1 MGIVKVKRTKQ
12 GSSSTL
18 TKRTN
23 TKTGKSSLT
32 RATKAGKFTIS
43 RNLAT
48 GKVRKT
54 KNY

>member
-1 MGIVKVKRTKQ
+1 MALFKVKRTKQ
-12 GSSSTL
+12 GSSTL
-18 TKRTN
+18 TQRKN
-23 TKTGKSSLT
+23 TRTGKSSLT
-32 RATKAGKFTIS
+32 RATKAGQYTIS